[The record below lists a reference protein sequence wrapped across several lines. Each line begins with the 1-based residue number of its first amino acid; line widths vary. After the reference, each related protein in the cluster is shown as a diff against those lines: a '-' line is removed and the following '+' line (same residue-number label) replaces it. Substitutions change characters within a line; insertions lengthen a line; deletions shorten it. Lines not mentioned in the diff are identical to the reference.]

1 MGPVV
6 ILEKGERMTAK
17 RYLEV
22 VKKHFVLFYKMVVS
36 KYGLEVVTQEDNAS

>member
-1 MGPVV
+1 ML
-6 ILEKGERMTAK
+6 LENGERIKAK
-17 RYLEV
+17 RYFEV